1 MEDSVVSSQLSPLEI
16 LSRSHG
22 KKDRFSP
29 MSPMSQ
35 MSQMSQMSPMG
46 MMPPM
51 DMMPPMGMMP
61 PMEQEY
67 MMPNMGQMNP
77 MTSSMRSSM
86 GMMGP
91 MDSMTSPMRQAK
103 PSKEDIGYPI
113 ESINTT
119 ATNRISDFLS
129 SLENTSKKNS
139 KQHGGTNNKY
149 SKKMNPFSEDY
160 MDTSSVKRITEKAD
174 DSISSVSKSSK
185 KSESMERTAKKNKKP
200 KDDSYDVS
208 ESYKKSE
215 LMERTAKKNKQPKDD
230 SSESSESSDRTDSS
244 VTTITSRMY
253 GGADSYTNTSQ
264 LLNKILK
271 NKE

>member
-1 MEDSVVSSQLSPLEI
+1 
-16 LSRSHG
+16 
-22 KKDRFSP
+22 
-29 MSPMSQ
+29 
-35 MSQMSQMSPMG
+35 
-46 MMPPM
+46 
-51 DMMPPMGMMP
+51 MMPPMG
-61 PMEQEY
+61 
-67 MMPNMGQMNP
+67 QMDP

-103 PSKEDIGYPI
+103 PSKEDMGYPV

-119 ATNRISDFLS
+119 STNRISDFLS
-129 SLENTSKKNS
+129 SLENTSKKSS
-139 KQHGGTNNKY
+139 KQLGGASNKY
-149 SKKMNPFSEDY
+149 SKKMNPFSDNY

-185 KSESMERTAKKNKKP
+185 KSE
-200 KDDSYDVS
+200 
-208 ESYKKSE
+208 
-215 LMERTAKKNKQPKDD
+215 LMERTAKKNKPPKDD

-271 NKE
+271 NN